1 MTRINF
7 SLNPTGLALML
18 ASGLLV
24 VGCAELPAAPKPAET
39 GNVAAPPPVASPV
52 TPATQSKDLPD
63 GRKLVSFEGVSFEY
77 DPKLFGDAKGQFV
90 SATPLQSADEKPDGV
105 YPRHRRFTF
114 GPAVKGKD
122 AGPDPYLIPY
132 VAVFPIEEFK
142 KAYAVVP
149 DMAKGLTEEI
159 AKIRTISE
167 GSGPISLD
175 KEFPYGVFFDATQ
188 AFRAHATRIPFKS
201 GKGFG
206 VLTQFNIEP
215 TLINNENM
223 SYVLQGVTADGKYY
237 ILAEFYVTSPLAAPK
252 IDATTHDG
260 YSITNEKG
268 YAAYVAKTAKK
279 LDASPARDFTPNL
292 EKIDELFQSITVAN

>member
-7 SLNPTGLALML
+7 SLNPTGLALTL

-24 VGCAELPAAPKPAET
+24 VGCAELPAAPRPAET
-39 GNVAAPPPVASPV
+39 GNVAAPPPVISPV

-105 YPRHRRFTF
+105 LPRHRLFTF
-114 GPAVKGKD
+114 GATAKGED
-122 AGPDPYLIPY
+122 ATSPYLIPHISVY
-132 VAVFPIEEFK
+132 PIEEFK
-142 KAYAVVP
+142 KVYALSPEMVKGFTE
-149 DMAKGLTEEI
+149 DMAAISAI
-159 AKIRTISE
+159 AG
-167 GSGPISLD
+167 GSGAIGLE
-175 KEFPYGVFFDATQ
+175 KELPYGLFIDAHQ
-188 AFRAHATRIPFKS
+188 SFRAHATRLAFKS

-206 VLTQFNIEP
+206 FLTQYDIEP
-215 TLINNENM
+215 TLVNNENLV
-223 SYVLQGVTADGKYY
+223 YVLQGVTTDGKYY
-237 ILAEFYVTSPLAAPK
+237 VLAEFHVASPLAAPK
-252 IDATTHDG
+252 PGESHDG

-279 LDASPARDFTPNL
+279 LEASPARDFTPNL
-292 EKIDELFQSITVAN
+292 EKLDELFKSITVAN